1 MQQIIFHKV
10 DVSGHLLGKDRLWFF
25 SRKRLSPASRRI
37 LGGRVIRLAVVCW
50 GEPVLVQFV

>member
-37 LGGRVIRLAVVCW
+37 LGGRLRKVRLFCSV
-50 GEPVLVQFV
+50 